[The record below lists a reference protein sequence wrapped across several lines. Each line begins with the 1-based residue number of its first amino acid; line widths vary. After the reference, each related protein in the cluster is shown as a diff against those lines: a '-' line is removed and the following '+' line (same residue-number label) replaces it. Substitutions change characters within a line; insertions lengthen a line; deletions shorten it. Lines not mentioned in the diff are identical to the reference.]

1 MQIEYPSGNFTSMKL
16 PTCLTLPYNDD
27 SILELHAFDTFL
39 M

>member
-1 MQIEYPSGNFTSMKL
+1 MQIEYPSGNFTGVKL